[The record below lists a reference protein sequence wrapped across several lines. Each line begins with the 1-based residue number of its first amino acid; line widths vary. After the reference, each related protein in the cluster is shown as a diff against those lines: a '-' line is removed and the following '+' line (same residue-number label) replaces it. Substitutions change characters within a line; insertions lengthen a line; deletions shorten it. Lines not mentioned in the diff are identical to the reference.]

1 MSWLMGKCEFDSP
14 INEMVFLINELLE
27 KPVLKITGISAL
39 VIKELEKIV
48 NLEFE

>member
-1 MSWLMGKCEFDSP
+1 MGKCEFDSL
-14 INEMVFLINELLE
+14 INGMVFLINELLE
-27 KPVLKITGISAL
+27 KPVLKIIGISAL